1 MVRLNDAAAIP
12 ESADERLDELA
23 ALLARGV
30 LRLAAKKTRFQG
42 RNCLEVSGEKS
53 LNVTPNAA
61 EPAAEQK
68 EVA

>member
-1 MVRLNDAAAIP
+1 MVRLNDTAMIP

-23 ALLARGV
+23 AILARGV
-30 LRLAAKKTRFQG
+30 LRLAAKKTRFRS

-61 EPAAEQK
+61 EPAAERK